1 MVKRV
6 AITSML
12 LLAAFA
18 VASDPLASSA
28 QIDGHFL
35 KSSGSVIGLTVD
47 GRPAVDCKEGGMCD
61 FKITRGKHAFQ
72 AKLAKVGESSGEFTI
87 PAEFKMV
94 CVSVYA
100 NKKMDFSDCGQ

>member
-1 MVKRV
+1 MVHR
-6 AITSML
+6 ITITAML

-18 VASDPLASSA
+18 IASDPPASSA

-35 KSSGSVIGLTVD
+35 NSSGSDVSLTVD
-47 GRPAVDCKEGGMCD
+47 GKPAVDCKEGGMCD
-61 FKITRGKHAFQ
+61 FKITRGQHAFH
-72 AKLAKVGESSGEFTI
+72 AKLAKGGESSGEFTI

-94 CVSVYA
+94 CVSVYP